1 MGKSK
6 NNSGS
11 ELGLIRWKKKT
22 KQKKVAWMGKS
33 GFKRLTVIDFS

>member
-11 ELGLIRWKKKT
+11 ELGLIRWKKK
-22 KQKKVAWMGKS
+22 KQKNK
-33 GFKRLTVIDFS
+33 KRLHGWAKVDLKD